1 MTISASRFKVSSSC
15 ERFLIGGCGERRTLA
30 APGGS
35 CKLRER
41 RTSAVLVLME
51 FGRSGTGRRI
61 CCCVVGGGG
70 NSQDEEDEVG
80 ELFLLWRLE
89 SEPAG
94 ERRRSVRLAARPEG
108 DSFFSS
114 GVTFMFNEELLLSS
128 SSASS

>member
-1 MTISASRFKVSSSC
+1 M
-15 ERFLIGGCGERRTLA
+15 GGCGDRRVLL

-41 RTSAVLVLME
+41 RTSAVME
-51 FGRSGTGRRI
+51 FGRKGTGRRI
-61 CCCVVGGGG
+61 CCCWVEVGGGG
-70 NSQDEEDEVG
+70 NSQLDDEEDEVG

-114 GVTFMFNEELLLSS
+114 GVTFMFNELLLLSS